1 VGNEI
6 NNKKGEKMEN
16 LKIQLSNYPYMS
28 YETYRVL
35 KAKILKLTD
44 KEIADLH
51 EHMDMV
57 TENEGEFSAD
67 IDTEEDWRDYQRRV
81 KYINKLKKVTWKA
94 VEREMDRYSATP
106 VETMIKEADTD
117 ILLEMNKYEVNGTT
131 MTQKVKDLVQN
142 ELKLREVA

>member
-1 VGNEI
+1 M
-6 NNKKGEKMEN
+6 KN
-16 LKIQLSNYPYMS
+16 LKSQLSNYPYMN

-35 KAKILKLTD
+35 KADILKLSD
-44 KEIADLH
+44 KEIANLH
-51 EHMDMV
+51 DHMDMV

-67 IDTEEDWRDYQRRV
+67 IDTEEGWKDYQKRV
-81 KYINKLKKVTWKA
+81 RYINKLKKITWKA
-94 VEREMDRYSATP
+94 VERELDRYDAIP
-106 VETMIKEADTD
+106 IETHIKKADTS

>member
-1 VGNEI
+1 MN
-6 NNKKGEKMEN
+6 N
-16 LKIQLSNYPYMS
+16 LKEQLSNYAYMS

-44 KEIADLH
+44 GEIADLH

-57 TENEGEFSAD
+57 TENEMERRSMC
-67 IDTEEDWRDYQRRV
+67 EDNSEIRQWEQRT

-94 VEREMDRYSATP
+94 VERELDRYDAIP
-106 VETMIKEADTD
+106 IETHIKEADTEC
-117 ILLEMNKYEVNGTT
+117 LLAMNEYEVNGTT

>member
-1 VGNEI
+1 M
-6 NNKKGEKMEN
+6 KN
-16 LKIQLSNYPYMS
+16 LKSQLSNYPYMN

-35 KAKILKLTD
+35 KADILKLSD
-44 KEIADLH
+44 KEIANLH
-51 EHMDMV
+51 DHMDMV

-94 VEREMDRYSATP
+94 VERELDRYDAIP
-106 VETMIKEADTD
+106 IETHIKEADTD

-131 MTQKVKDLVQN
+131 MTQKLKDLVQN
-142 ELKLREVA
+142 ELKIREVA

>member
-1 VGNEI
+1 M
-6 NNKKGEKMEN
+6 KN
-16 LKIQLSNYPYMS
+16 LKNQLSNYPYMN

-35 KAKILKLTD
+35 KATILKLSD
-44 KEIADLH
+44 KEIADLYDH
-51 EHMDMV
+51 IDII

-94 VEREMDRYSATP
+94 VERELDRYDAIP
-106 VETMIKEADTD
+106 IETHIKEADTD
-117 ILLEMNKYEVNGTT
+117 ILLEVNKYEVNGTT